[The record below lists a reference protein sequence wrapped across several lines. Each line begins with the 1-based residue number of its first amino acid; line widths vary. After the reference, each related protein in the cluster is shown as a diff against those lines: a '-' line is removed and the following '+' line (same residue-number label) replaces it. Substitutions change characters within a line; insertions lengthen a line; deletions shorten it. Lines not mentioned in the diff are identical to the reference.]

1 VIVERKREINVNC
14 KNVGINR
21 KEEKKI
27 RKKVKKRL
35 TKDLRVKCI
44 LSLNSLKPVGGRK
57 FSNAEY
63 LLLNQKT
70 PRKLGEPK

>member
-27 RKKVKKRL
+27 RKKSKEEVNKRFA
-35 TKDLRVKCI
+35 
-44 LSLNSLKPVGGRK
+44 S
-57 FSNAEY
+57 
-63 LLLNQKT
+63 
-70 PRKLGEPK
+70 